1 MAGLPTALQGVIAD
15 RPDDGAGQDDLFG
28 ELPGRP
34 AVAGVPAIVASEG
47 KRGPGRPK
55 GSRNRS
61 TEEWRQF
68 VLSRHRSP
76 LVQLAE
82 IAEAT
87 PEELA
92 RAWGLYRYE
101 YYQGERVAEHLDTG
115 AAAARKVEAMRAL
128 LPYLHQAQPQAVEMR
143 GEQRAIIVIGDAVS
157 LQPGYE
163 GRVAGGGLPIVIEGE
178 VNQQVAGAGERGS
191 DGGQSDGGAMSS
203 AINGLGSK

>member
-15 RPDDGAGQDDLFG
+15 LPDEGAAQDDLFG

-34 AVAGVPAIVASEG
+34 AVEGVPTLVPAER
-47 KRGPGRPK
+47 RGPGRPK

-61 TEEWRQF
+61 TQEWRDF

-101 YYQGERVAEHLDTG
+101 YFQGVRVAQSLDTG

-128 LPYLHQAQPQAVEMR
+128 LPYLHQAQPQAVAVT
-143 GEQRAIIVIGDAVS
+143 GEQRAVIVVGGSVAM
-157 LQPGYE
+157 QPGYE
-163 GRVAGGGLPIVIEGE
+163 GRMAGGGLPILLEAEGDGD
-178 VNQQVAGAGERGS
+178 GAGEQNQGVADASASGS
-191 DGGQSDGGAMSS
+191 DGG
-203 AINGLGSK
+203 